1 MAANETGTGKG
12 MKSKGLKKWYLWEY
26 TKAWAKQANR
36 RSWVS
41 FILLESLLPTSF
53 KFSSPSFQIVSGP
66 SSKKLPAVPENSPS
80 YLILFQAQ
88 MHTFCE
94 HFGYIISINY
104 RCHHFHPTCH
114 LHQKIGVKE
123 ISCRVMQLVYSWKLW
138 HNAHCTGCIT
148 QGGSEESSV
157 CNSNSRRRWREFN
170 YVVLIAQGT
179 SWPIYHLWPLKLWS

>member
-1 MAANETGTGKG
+1 MKQEQEKG
-12 MKSKGLKKWYLWEY
+12 WSQRVWRNSIRENIQKLEPSK
-26 TKAWAKQANR
+26 R
-36 RSWVS
+36 RRTEGVEFLSS
-41 FILLESLLPTSF
+41 CCSPSLEIV
-53 KFSSPSFQIVSGP
+53 SSPSLKQ

-123 ISCRVMQLVYSWKLW
+123 ISCRVMQLVYSRKLW
-138 HNAHCTGCIT
+138 RNAHCTGCIT

-157 CNSNSRRRWREFN
+157 CNS
-170 YVVLIAQGT
+170 
-179 SWPIYHLWPLKLWS
+179 